1 MRSNFSGSRLVR
13 LLNTWAPMDVD
24 ASRPDFAA
32 RVGQWVGVPDAITLH
47 ATHQAVR
54 PSKWPRPQLA
64 RPEHA
69 LAVAA
74 EFQRVRTA
82 LAQAIKTHDGGSGPE
97 DGSAKAANSPT
108 FAPYRRRLQA
118 LQHHMDMRIV
128 ALRDQIRQVMTTSS
142 PELAQLA
149 TLDAALE
156 QILRE
161 QQQKLL
167 ATLPVFAERRF
178 EHWRKCRPGGPD
190 DPDTTQ
196 PAAPPGSAVAGGRA
210 AFDKELQQLLLAE
223 LDDRL
228 EPILGLVEACSNMDK
243 MQ

>member
-13 LLNTWAPMDVD
+13 LLNTWTPLDVD

-32 RVGQWVGVPDAITLH
+32 RLGQWVGVPDAITLH

-64 RPEHA
+64 RCVHA
-69 LAVAA
+69 PALAA

-82 LAQAIKTHDGGSGPE
+82 LAQAIKTHDGGGGGPD
-97 DGSAKAANSPT
+97 DGSAKAASGPT

-118 LQHHMDMRIV
+118 LQHHMEMRIL

-161 QQQKLL
+161 RQQKLL

-190 DPDTTQ
+190 DPGTAQ
-196 PAAPPGSAVAGGRA
+196 PAPPPGSAVAAWRA
-210 AFDKELQQLLLAE
+210 A
-223 LDDRL
+223 
-228 EPILGLVEACSNMDK
+228 
-243 MQ
+243 